1 MRSGRLTRNCGEA
14 PGGEWIFER
23 RSAVRYVIGNV
34 RTVSGAMIPT
44 TAVGEWLWAL
54 LARATN
60 RWPSGIVFL
69 QQRSES
75 LVGKHLPFLQQSI
88 ASRVTPV
95 ALTHSTR
102 LRTTL

>member
-1 MRSGRLTRNCGEA
+1 M
-14 PGGEWIFER
+14 
-23 RSAVRYVIGNV
+23 RYVIGNV

-54 LARATN
+54 LAPATN
-60 RWPSGIVFL
+60 CWPSGIVFL

-95 ALTHSTR
+95 ALKQSTG
-102 LRTTL
+102 LSTTRTPTNAAAM